1 MMDGEHLHESRRYAL
16 ALSDQERCQIIR
28 QDIKIDTEHL
38 LTVSNIVHNMLGIIR
53 GSTEA
58 PCLLVS
64 AGSNHGKTTICNAVR
79 GMDESWSHKIR
90 YVSFV
95 KDTEKTKP
103 MVKLLTALG
112 MEPGKAGIPISM
124 VAEYCI
130 ANDIRGVFMDEFHD
144 SIKGL
149 SKGEQDIF
157 LSLLRGLC
165 GAPAYLSFFVFGID
179 EAYNALSIDAQYV
192 RRFELYELSPWSRAD
207 VEYLNFLDTWEEI
220 APLAKKSHLSS
231 KPIAD
236 YIYNHTLGVIG
247 NICSLLRAAGCLAV
261 TWGEEKITL
270 EGLQASTQS
279 KWNTRAR
286 RKGIIE

>member
-1 MMDGEHLHESRRYAL
+1 MDGEHLHESRRYAL
-16 ALSDQERCQIIR
+16 ILSDEERCKIIR
-28 QDIKIDTEHL
+28 QDIKVDTEHL
-38 LTVSNIVHNMLGIIR
+38 LTVSNIVHNMLSIVR
-53 GSTEA
+53 GSMEA
-58 PCLLVS
+58 PCLVVS

-79 GMDESWSHKIR
+79 GMDESWRHKIR
-90 YVSFV
+90 YVTFV

-149 SKGEQDIF
+149 SRGEQDTF

-179 EAYNALSIDAQYV
+179 EALNALAIDAQYV
-192 RRFELYELSPWSRAD
+192 RRFEHYELTPWSKNDA
-207 VEYLNFLDTWEEI
+207 EYLNFLDTWEEI
-220 APLAKKSHLSS
+220 VPLAKKSHLSS
-231 KPIAD
+231 KVMSD
-236 YIYNHTLGVIG
+236 YIYINTLGVIG
-247 NICSLLRAAGCLAV
+247 SICTLLRAAACLAV
-261 TWGEEKITL
+261 VWGHEKITL
-270 EGLQASTQS
+270 ECLQAATRS
-279 KWNTRAR
+279 KWNTRVR
-286 RKGIIE
+286 PKGTVE

>member
-1 MMDGEHLHESRRYAL
+1 MDGEHLHESRRYAL
-16 ALSDQERCQIIR
+16 ILSAEERCKIIR
-28 QDIKIDTEHL
+28 QDIKVDTEHL
-38 LTVSNIVHNMLGIIR
+38 LTVSNIVHNMLSIVR
-53 GSTEA
+53 GSMEA
-58 PCLLVS
+58 PCLVVS

-79 GMDESWSHKIR
+79 GMDESWRHKIR
-90 YVSFV
+90 YVTFV

-149 SKGEQDIF
+149 SKGEQDTF

-179 EAYNALSIDAQYV
+179 EALNALASDAQYI
-192 RRFELYELSPWSRAD
+192 RRFELYELTPWSKNDA
-207 VEYLNFLDTWEEI
+207 EYLNFLDTWEEI
-220 APLAKKSHLSS
+220 VPLSKRSHLSS
-231 KPIAD
+231 KAMSD
-236 YIYNHTLGVIG
+236 YIYTNTSGVIG
-247 NICSLLRAAGCLAV
+247 NICTLLRAAACLAV
-261 TWGEEKITL
+261 IWGDEKITL
-270 EGLQASTQS
+270 ESLQAATRS
-279 KWNTRAR
+279 KWNTRVR
-286 RKGIIE
+286 PKGTVE

>member
-1 MMDGEHLHESRRYAL
+1 MDGEHLHESRRYAL
-16 ALSDQERCQIIR
+16 ILSEEERCKIIR

-38 LTVSNIVHNMLGIIR
+38 LTVTNIVNNMLSIVR

-58 PCLLVS
+58 PCLVVS

-79 GMDESWSHKIR
+79 GMDESWRHKIR
-90 YVSFV
+90 YVTFV

-149 SKGEQDIF
+149 SKGEQDTF

-179 EAYNALSIDAQYV
+179 EALNALAIDAQYV
-192 RRFELYELSPWSRAD
+192 RRFELYELAPWSRIDA
-207 VEYLNFLDTWEEI
+207 EYLNFLDTWEEI
-220 APLAKKSHLSS
+220 VPLAKRSHLSS
-231 KPIAD
+231 KAMSD
-236 YIYNHTLGVIG
+236 YIYNNTSGIIG
-247 NICSLLRAAGCLAV
+247 NICTLLRAAACLAV
-261 TWGEEKITL
+261 TWGDEKITL
-270 EGLQASTQS
+270 ESLQAATRS
-279 KWNTRAR
+279 KWNTRVR
-286 RKGIIE
+286 PKGTVE

>member
-1 MMDGEHLHESRRYAL
+1 MMDGEHLHESRRFAL
-16 ALSDQERCQIIR
+16 ALSQEERCQIIR
-28 QDIKIDTEHL
+28 QDIKINTEHL
-38 LTVSNIVHNMLGIIR
+38 LNVSNIVHNMLSIER

-79 GMDESWSHKIR
+79 GLDAPWRRWIR

-103 MVKLLTALG
+103 MVKLLRALG
-112 MEPGKAGIPISM
+112 LEPGKAGIPISM

-144 SIKGL
+144 AIKAMPRGD
-149 SKGEQDIF
+149 QDTF

-165 GAPAYLSFFVFGID
+165 GAPAYLSFFAFGTQ
-179 EAYNALSIDAQYV
+179 EAYNALSIDAQYL
-192 RRFELYELSPWSRAD
+192 RRFELYELEPWSRAD

-236 YIYNHTLGVIG
+236 YIYDQTAGVIG
-247 NICSLLRAAGCLAV
+247 AMCSLLRAAGCLAV
-261 TWGEEKITL
+261 VWEEEKITL
-270 EGLQASTQS
+270 KSLGAAKKS
-279 KWNTRAR
+279 KWNTRVQPP
-286 RKGIIE
+286 GDSE

>member
-1 MMDGEHLHESRRYAL
+1 MMVGEHLHESRRYAL
-16 ALSDQERCQIIR
+16 ALSDEERCQIIR
-28 QDIKIDTEHL
+28 QDIKINTEHL
-38 LTVSNIVHNMLGIIR
+38 LTVSNIVHNMLSIVR

-64 AGSNHGKTTICNAVR
+64 AGSNHGKTTICNAIR

-103 MVKLLTALG
+103 MMKLLAALG
-112 MEPGKAGIPISM
+112 MEAGRAGIPISM

-130 ANDIRGVFMDEFHD
+130 ANDIRAVFMDEFHD
-144 SIKGL
+144 ALKGL
-149 SKGEQDIF
+149 SKGEQDTF

-165 GAPAYLSFFVFGID
+165 GAPAYLSFFIFGID
-179 EAYNALSIDAQYV
+179 EAYNALAIDPQYV
-192 RRFELYELSPWSRAD
+192 RRFELYELSPWARAD
-207 VEYLNFLDTWEEI
+207 AEYLNFLDTWEEI

-231 KPIAD
+231 KAIAD
-236 YIYNHTLGVIG
+236 YIYSKTSGVIG

-261 TWGEEKITL
+261 TWGDEKITL
-270 EGLQASTQS
+270 EGLQASTKS
-279 KWNTRAR
+279 KWNTRVTR
-286 RKGIIE
+286 PSIIE